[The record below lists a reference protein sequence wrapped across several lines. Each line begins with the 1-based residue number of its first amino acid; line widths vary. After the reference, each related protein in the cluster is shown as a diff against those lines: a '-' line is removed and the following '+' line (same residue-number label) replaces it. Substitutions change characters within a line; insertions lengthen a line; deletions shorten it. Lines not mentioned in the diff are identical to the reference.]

1 MLGLLAASLAADSS
15 KRCDVKDHLRSA
27 GGLPDDCTALDFQF
41 EQLTPK
47 EVRATAYALNGGTVS
62 VFVCRGCKLGAYG
75 MEVLEP
81 ALLKAPLQF
90 VTIREDELGALGGRT
105 LARVLNETSLPGMD
119 LRAAGLD
126 AEGGVEL
133 ARALRGNDALEILNL
148 KASGVDTQ
156 GAEAIVDALREN
168 RMLQ

>member
-1 MLGLLAASLAADSS
+1 
-15 KRCDVKDHLRSA
+15 
-27 GGLPDDCTALDFQF
+27 
-41 EQLTPK
+41 
-47 EVRATAYALNGGTVS
+47 
-62 VFVCRGCKLGAYG
+62 
-75 MEVLEP
+75 
-81 ALLKAPLQF
+81 
-90 VTIREDELGALGGRT
+90 
-105 LARVLNETSLPGMD
+105 MD

-168 RMLQ
+168 RMLQWHSAFLLGLEPSWTSA